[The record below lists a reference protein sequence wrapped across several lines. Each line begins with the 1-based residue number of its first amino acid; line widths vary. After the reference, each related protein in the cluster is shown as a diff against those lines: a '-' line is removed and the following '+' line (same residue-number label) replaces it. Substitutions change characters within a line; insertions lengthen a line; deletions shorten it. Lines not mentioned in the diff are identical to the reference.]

1 MFHQTIPVLQ
11 KQEQDM
17 KVMPI
22 YNSSD
27 KPVNSLVEI
36 YTFGNARNVLTV
48 LRSPL
53 LKVEG
58 YLFYCDYITLV
69 E

>member
-1 MFHQTIPVLQ
+1 
-11 KQEQDM
+11 M